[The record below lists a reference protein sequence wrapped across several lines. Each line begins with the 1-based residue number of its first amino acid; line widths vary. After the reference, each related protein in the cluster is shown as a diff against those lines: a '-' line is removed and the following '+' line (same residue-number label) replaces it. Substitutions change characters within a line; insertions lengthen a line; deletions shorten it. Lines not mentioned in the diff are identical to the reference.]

1 MKGEV
6 EMRKI
11 RITKTPPGFADP
23 KIRAQWVGVE
33 IPLIEGTEAA
43 EAESAMPRSSLSA
56 GGYIV
61 RGEDAVLALADAGKR
76 EAAAF
81 WSNPVPAAHL
91 RFARDCCKLI
101 E

>member
-1 MKGEV
+1 
-6 EMRKI
+6 MRKI